1 MALVKVDKLK
11 LEVEVLLGL
20 TIPTTSNDTS
30 VVTDV
35 VELNPFKIVRV
46 LDTVLWLVD
55 QSRVVPAGIPVNPEQ
70 VIVVGTVTVLG

>member
-1 MALVKVDKLK
+1 
-11 LEVEVLLGL
+11 VLLGL

>member
-1 MALVKVDKLK
+1 M
-11 LEVEVLLGL
+11 LLGL